1 MRIQA
6 GWNFRK
12 GQQAI
17 AFRKLDPTAHLTLK
31 HNQLTS
37 ERGILSLKPADRRGL
52 TFADEEPSALSAAL
66 LLPLFG
72 QQPGIL
78 GRVRPAR
85 VVCAENLVRLIR

>member
-1 MRIQA
+1 MMRIQA

-37 ERGILSLKPADRRGL
+37 ERGIFASSRLIGLNGETNSLKRKKSSATILADA
-52 TFADEEPSALSAAL
+52 T
-66 LLPLFG
+66 
-72 QQPGIL
+72 
-78 GRVRPAR
+78 
-85 VVCAENLVRLIR
+85 